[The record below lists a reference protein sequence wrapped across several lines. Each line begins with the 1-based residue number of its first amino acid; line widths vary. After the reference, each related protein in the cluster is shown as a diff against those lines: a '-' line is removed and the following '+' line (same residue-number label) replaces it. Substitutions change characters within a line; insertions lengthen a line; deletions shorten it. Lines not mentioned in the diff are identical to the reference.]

1 MERVLQ
7 ELKYCGICV
16 EENVPLSH
24 YSSFRIGG
32 PGRCLVFPSTKEELV
47 TALEILARNGIP
59 FSVFGRGSNLV
70 FPDEGLAGAVIFTTR
85 MHRVTWDATSVRA
98 DAGVSLASLA
108 VGARERALTGLEF
121 AHGIPGTLGGAVFM
135 NAGAFGGE
143 MSNVCVRSTYLDFST
158 MTVHG
163 LLGSEHAFAY
173 RASVYQRHP
182 AWILLEAEL
191 SLSSGDPAAIA
202 AQMEEYRGR
211 RRATQ
216 PLEYPSAGS
225 VFKRPLEDAAGRLI
239 DECSLKGTS
248 VGGAMVSH
256 KHAGFIVNTG
266 NATCADVRALVEL
279 IRERVREQ
287 TGVNLECEI
296 QFVEETKKC

>member
-7 ELKYCGICV
+7 KLKHCGICV

-32 PGRCLVFPSTKEELV
+32 PGRCLVFPSTKEELI
-47 TALEILARNGIP
+47 TALELLTQNGIP
-59 FSVFGRGSNLV
+59 FSIFGKGSNLV

-85 MHRVTWDATSVRA
+85 MHRVTWEASSVRA
-98 DAGVSLASLA
+98 DAGVSLSALA

-143 MSNVCVRSTYLDFST
+143 MSNVCVRSTYLDSST

-163 LLGSEHAFAY
+163 LLGAEHAFAY
-173 RASVYQRHP
+173 RASVYQEHP
-182 AWILLEAEL
+182 EWILLEAEL
-191 SLSSGDPAAIA
+191 LLSHGDPTVITAR
-202 AQMEEYRGR
+202 MEEYKMR

-225 VFKRPLEDAAGRLI
+225 VFKRPLGDAAGRLI
-239 DECSLKGTS
+239 DVCGLKGTG
-248 VGGAMVSH
+248 VGGATVSH

-279 IRERVREQ
+279 IRERVKKQ
-287 TGVNLECEI
+287 TGVSLECEI
-296 QFVEETKKC
+296 QFVEETKK